1 MACPVA
7 NMFTSQEPLGFVSSQ
22 GPDQSVQ
29 VMADGAVWGH
39 SLGGH
44 GASQELS
51 VGTLLKNLSLH
62 GFPKQPSVPWRSKGQ
77 NPELWPAGPALLL
90 ALCKPAGP

>member
-22 GPDQSVQ
+22 DPDQSVQ

-51 VGTLLKNLSLH
+51 VGT
-62 GFPKQPSVPWRSKGQ
+62 GQ
-77 NPELWPAGPALLL
+77 D
-90 ALCKPAGP
+90 